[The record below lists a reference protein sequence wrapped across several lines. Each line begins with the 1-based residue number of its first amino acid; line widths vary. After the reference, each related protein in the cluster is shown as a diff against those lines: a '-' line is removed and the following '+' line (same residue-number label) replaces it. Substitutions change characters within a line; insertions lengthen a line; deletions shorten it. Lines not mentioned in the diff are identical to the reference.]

1 MACASKQ
8 CSEQVEDCT
17 KMEEDLV
24 INHENKKN
32 RTATLAWYV
41 TAGRNK
47 PVLNLPIPIEYQ
59 QRALERYRI
68 RFITSPENFG
78 QLVGL
83 RFHDWPCQAYSYNVS
98 TGITEESALWTRM
111 VSTHGGGAQAEIPSS
126 DWQHA
131 SGTILQAQ
139 SRISITGG
147 MFGQGAVVYPP
158 LDAIDGFRVL
168 IAFDIEF
175 S

>member
-8 CSEQVEDCT
+8 CPEQVEDCT

-24 INHENKKN
+24 HKKTY
-32 RTATLAWYV
+32 TATLAWYV

-68 RFITSPENFG
+68 RFISSPENFG

-83 RFHDWPCQAYSYNVS
+83 RFHDWPCQAYSYNAS
-98 TGITEESALWTRM
+98 TGNTEESALWTRM
-111 VSTHGGGAQAEIPSS
+111 VSINTGGTQAEIPSS
-126 DWQHA
+126 DWQQA

-139 SRISITGG
+139 SRISIIGGVIGTGG
-147 MFGQGAVVYPP
+147 IVYPP
-158 LDAIDGFRVL
+158 MDAIDGFRVL
-168 IAFDIEF
+168 IVFDIEF

>member
-1 MACASKQ
+1 MACASNQ
-8 CSEQVEDCT
+8 CPDQVEDCT
-17 KMEEDLV
+17 KMEEDHV
-24 INHENKKN
+24 HKKTF
-32 RTATLAWYV
+32 TATLAWYV

-59 QRALERYRI
+59 QRTLERYRI
-68 RFITSPENFG
+68 RYITSPENYA

-83 RFHDWPCQAYSYNVS
+83 RFHDWPCQAYSYNAS

-111 VSTHGGGAQAEIPSS
+111 ISTNGGGTQAEIPSS
-126 DWQHA
+126 DWQQA

-139 SRISITGG
+139 SRISIIGG
-147 MFGQGAVVYPP
+147 VFGSGGSVYPP
-158 LDAIDGFRVL
+158 LDAIDGLRVL
-168 IAFDIEF
+168 IVFDIEF